1 MNNIVGKVF
10 EAETKAEEI
19 IQKAK
24 NRSSDIL
31 KEAETLADEKI
42 QNTRQEANT
51 RLRETVE
58 QSRIATENALQK
70 ELKDTQTESD
80 EFFLAKKD
88 EIIILAEAILHHIL
102 LPEYEQEGI

>member
-19 IQKAK
+19 IQAAK
-24 NRSSDIL
+24 NQTSDIL
-31 KEAETLADEKI
+31 KEAETLADKKI
-42 QNTRQEANT
+42 QDTRQEANT

-58 QSRIATENALQK
+58 QARIASGHALQK
-70 ELKDTQTESD
+70 KLKDTQAEID

-88 EIIILAEAILHHIL
+88 EIKTLADAILYHIL